1 MVVDPVMAMD
11 PDTGI
16 EMVGSRRS
24 VIGAGLFIGRMGY
37 LAMRNAIRNFVLTAA
52 GFPACIGGL

>member
-1 MVVDPVMAMD
+1 MVMD
-11 PDTGI
+11 PDMAIDPETGI

-24 VIGAGLFIGRMGY
+24 VIGEGLFIGRMGY
-37 LAMRNAIRNFVLTAA
+37 LFIRNAIRNFVLTAM